1 MPHATRPCNS
11 TERRLIQGRDN
22 YGSDTQEDGVQGRD
36 EGESTGLTWNIP
48 YDCSV
53 ILRQHDCLYFGTQTI
68 NEEFRLTTRCTLLP
82 LAQNEA
88 WVTRDAQLR
97 GQ

>member
-1 MPHATRPCNS
+1 MSHASRPNNS
-11 TERRLIQGRDN
+11 TGRHLIQGGDN
-22 YGSDTQEDGVQGRD
+22 YDGDTHEDGVRGRD

-53 ILRQHDCLYFGTQTI
+53 ILRQHDCLYFGNQTI
-68 NEEFRLTTRCTLLP
+68 NEEFRLTTRCTLPP
-82 LAQNEA
+82 LVQNEA
-88 WVTRDAQLR
+88 WVSQDAQLR